1 MGTAREHAANAVAA
15 LCGLPKLPAAGDD
28 AARLTGIVE
37 AAVKSAVRDGET
49 KHEKRAARLQAAAQ
63 HRLMRLVN
71 SAPAVI
77 YSPGATGGFA
87 PTFVNDNIRRV
98 LGYPPSEHMQ
108 DPGFWR

>member
-1 MGTAREHAANAVAA
+1 MAWGDEALGTAREHAANAVAA

-28 AARLTGIVE
+28 AA
-37 AAVKSAVRDGET
+37 
-49 KHEKRAARLQAAAQ
+49 

-77 YSPGATGGFA
+77 YSPRATGGFA
-87 PTFVNDNIRRV
+87 PTFVSDNIRRV

-108 DPGFWR
+108 DPGF